1 MLRIPRGK
9 QEKTPLLAK
18 KSTFF
23 AWPQRLHQH
32 GLVLAS
38 FFAPVTSVLLVLVKH
53 WRTKGGEGGF
63 VQKLL
68 NSEGGVKPDY

>member
-1 MLRIPRGK
+1 MLNMGSAIKGQVK
-9 QEKTPLLAK
+9 EKTPLLAK

-38 FFAPVTSVLLVLVKH
+38 FFAPVTYVLLVLVKH
-53 WRTKGGEGGF
+53 
-63 VQKLL
+63 
-68 NSEGGVKPDY
+68 